1 MPVNVFLKVLEG
13 FAKCSGAVQ
22 CSGEAQGRDT
32 VTWDPWGSVENMRK
46 EMARVTPVDG
56 MSDWLNAASG
66 QDFSPLAFAQ
76 GCRRV
81 RGLG

>member
-1 MPVNVFLKVLEG
+1 MSAFLKVLEG
-13 FAKCSGAVQ
+13 FAKCNGAVQ
-22 CSGEAQGRDT
+22 CSGEAQRRDT

-56 MSDWLNAASG
+56 MSDWLNTALE
-66 QDFSPLAFAQ
+66 QDFSLLAFAQ
-76 GCRRV
+76 EYKRV